1 MNYKNPIIKS
11 DYSDPD
17 VIRVNDSYYMI
28 ASSFNHTP
36 CLPILKS
43 KNLVDWKI
51 VNYIWDKLPLDTYDN
66 VMHGCG
72 VWAPSIRFHNNKFY
86 AVVPFPDEG
95 IFVTETDDIEKGIWS
110 EPRLLIKGP
119 GIEDPCPIWVDDKC
133 YLVVGFVKS
142 RIGFNSMLAIYEVT
156 PDLTK
161 QLTDYKIVFDG
172 HDIAPT
178 VEGPKFHYRNGFF
191 YILAP
196 CGSVKSG
203 WQIALRSKNIYGPYD
218 MKIILVQNDSKING
232 PHQGALI
239 DLPND
244 EWAFIHFTDQGP
256 YGRVICL
263 EPAKWINDWPV
274 CGLIKDELLA
284 GTAVEEH
291 PYIIDK
297 KSDYKIMDS
306 DDFKDNK
313 LSLMWQCPA
322 NIKDN
327 FFKFDD
333 GIILNAINGNIKPLN
348 LLPNS
353 LLTKILYPSFEVKT
367 KAILCLEN
375 EEETG
380 LCYMGKEYNYILI
393 KKINDKL
400 HLQVKKGSFED
411 EEDELIYDELYNSDE
426 IIFNLK
432 YIEPNKYYLGFN
444 GKYLDFL
451 FTATP
456 GRWIGGKYGIYA
468 KGNKGFAKYKYF
480 SCKEVKE

>member
-1 MNYKNPIIKS
+1 MEYQNPIIKS

-17 VIRVNDSYYMI
+17 VIRVDDNYYMI

-36 CLPILKS
+36 CIPILKS
-43 KNLVDWKI
+43 KNLVDWKLI
-51 VNYIWDKLPLDTYDN
+51 SYMWDKLPFDTYND
-66 VMHGCG
+66 VKHGCG
-72 VWAPSIRFHNNKFY
+72 VWAPSIRYHNNKFY
-86 AVVPFPDEG
+86 ALIPFPDEG
-95 IFVTETDDIEKGIWS
+95 IFVSETEDIEGKWS

-142 RIGFNSMLAIYEVT
+142 RIGFNSMLAIYEVA
-156 PDLTK
+156 PDLTR

-172 HDIAPT
+172 HNIAPT

-196 CGSVKSG
+196 CGSVKTG
-203 WQIALRSKNIYGPYD
+203 WQIALRSKNIYGPYE
-218 MKIILVQNDSKING
+218 MKIILMQNDSKING

-263 EPAKWINDWPV
+263 EPAKWIDDWPI
-274 CGLIKDELLA
+274 CGLVKDKMLA
-284 GTAVEEH
+284 GTAVEKH
-291 PYIIDK
+291 SYILNI
-297 KSDYKIMDS
+297 KSNYKILDS

-322 NIKDN
+322 NIKNN
-327 FFKFDD
+327 FFKFDN
-333 GIILNAINGNIKPLN
+333 GIILNAINGDIKPLN

-353 LLTKILYPSFEVKT
+353 LLTKILYPSFEVET
-367 KAILCLEN
+367 KAHLYLDELD
-375 EEETG
+375 EAG
-380 LCYMGKEYNYILI
+380 LCYMGLNYSYITIKRIDNKLHLLI
-393 KKINDKL
+393 KKGTFDN
-400 HLQVKKGSFED
+400 
-411 EEDELIYDELYNSDE
+411 EEDEVIYDELYDKDE

-444 GKYLDFL
+444 GNYLNFE
-451 FTATP
+451 FAAAP
-456 GRWIGGKYGIYA
+456 GKWIGGKYGIYA
-468 KGNKGFAKYKYF
+468 KGIKNGYAKFEYF
-480 SCKEVKE
+480 KCKKI

>member
-1 MNYKNPIIKS
+1 MNYQNPIIKS

-43 KNLVDWKI
+43 ENLVDWKI
-51 VNYIWDKLPLDTYDN
+51 VNYIWDKLPFDTYDK

-72 VWAPSIRFHNNKFY
+72 VWAPSIREHNNKFY
-86 AVVPFPDEG
+86 ALVPFPDEG
-95 IFVTETDDIEKGIWS
+95 IFVTETDDIENGKWS

-142 RIGFNSMLAIYEVT
+142 RIGFNSMLAVYEVSS
-156 PDLTK
+156 DLTK
-161 QLTDYKIVFDG
+161 QLSDYKIVFDG
-172 HDIAPT
+172 HNIAPT
-178 VEGPKFHYRNGFF
+178 VEGPKFHFRNGFF

-196 CGSVKSG
+196 CGSVKTG
-203 WQIALRSKNIYGPYD
+203 WQIALRSKNIYGPYE
-218 MKIILVQNDSKING
+218 MKIILMQNDSKING

-239 DLPND
+239 DMPND
-244 EWAFIHFTDQGP
+244 EWAFIHFSDQGP

-263 EPAKWINDWPV
+263 EPARWIDDWPV
-274 CGLIKDELLA
+274 CGLVKDELLA
-284 GTAVEEH
+284 GTAVENH
-291 PYIIDK
+291 PYLIDK
-297 KSDYKIMDS
+297 KSDYKIQSS

-322 NIKDN
+322 NIKSN
-327 FFKFDD
+327 FFKFDN
-333 GIILNAINGNIKPLN
+333 GLILNAINGDIKPLN

-367 KAILCLEN
+367 KAILNLEEN
-375 EEETG
+375 DEAG
-380 LCYMGKEYNYILI
+380 LCYMGQSYSYITIKRINNKNHLLI
-393 KKINDKL
+393 KKGNFNDL
-400 HLQVKKGSFED
+400 DD
-411 EEDELIYDELYNSDE
+411 EIIYDEIYDNNE

-432 YIEPNKYYLGFN
+432 YIEPNKYSLGFN
-444 GKYLDFL
+444 NKYLSFS
-451 FTATP
+451 FIATP

-468 KGNKGFAKYKYF
+468 KGLNNGYAKFDYFKCNKI
-480 SCKEVKE
+480 

>member
-1 MNYKNPIIKS
+1 MNYQNPIIKS

-43 KNLVDWKI
+43 ENLVDWKI
-51 VNYIWDKLPLDTYDN
+51 VNYIWDKLPFDTYDK

-72 VWAPSIRFHNNKFY
+72 VWAPSIREHNNKFY
-86 AVVPFPDEG
+86 ALVPFPDEG
-95 IFVTETDDIEKGIWS
+95 IFVTETDDIENGKWS

-142 RIGFNSMLAIYEVT
+142 RIGFNSMLAVYEVSS
-156 PDLTK
+156 DLTK
-161 QLTDYKIVFDG
+161 QLSDYKIVFDG
-172 HDIAPT
+172 HNIAPT
-178 VEGPKFHYRNGFF
+178 VEGPKFHFRNGFF

-196 CGSVKSG
+196 CGSVKTG
-203 WQIALRSKNIYGPYD
+203 WQIALRSKNIYGPYE
-218 MKIILVQNDSKING
+218 MKIILMQNDSKING

-239 DLPND
+239 DMPND
-244 EWAFIHFTDQGP
+244 EWAFIHFSDQGP

-263 EPAKWINDWPV
+263 EPARWIDDWPV
-274 CGLIKDELLA
+274 CGLVKDELLA
-284 GTAVEEH
+284 GTAVENH
-291 PYIIDK
+291 PYLIDK
-297 KSDYKIMDS
+297 KSDYKIQSS

-322 NIKDN
+322 NIKSN
-327 FFKFDD
+327 FFKFDN
-333 GIILNAINGNIKPLN
+333 GLILNAINGDIKPLN

-367 KAILCLEN
+367 KAILNLEEN
-375 EEETG
+375 DEAG
-380 LCYMGKEYNYILI
+380 LCYMGQSYSYITIKRINNKNHLLI
-393 KKINDKL
+393 KKGNFNDL
-400 HLQVKKGSFED
+400 DD
-411 EEDELIYDELYNSDE
+411 EIIYDEIYDNNE

-432 YIEPNKYYLGFN
+432 YIEPNKYSLGFN
-444 GKYLDFL
+444 NKYLPFS
-451 FTATP
+451 FIATP

-468 KGNKGFAKYKYF
+468 KGLNNGYAKFDYFKCNKI
-480 SCKEVKE
+480 

>member
-1 MNYKNPIIKS
+1 MNYQNPIIKS

-43 KNLVDWKI
+43 ENLVDWKI
-51 VNYIWDKLPLDTYDN
+51 VNYIWDKLPFDTYDK

-72 VWAPSIRFHNNKFY
+72 VWAPSIREHNNKFY
-86 AVVPFPDEG
+86 ALVPFPDEG
-95 IFVTETDDIEKGIWS
+95 IFVTETDDIENGKWS

-142 RIGFNSMLAIYEVT
+142 RIGFNSMLAVYEVSS
-156 PDLTK
+156 DLTK
-161 QLTDYKIVFDG
+161 QLSDYKIVFDG
-172 HDIAPT
+172 HNIAPT
-178 VEGPKFHYRNGFF
+178 VEGPKFHFRNGFF

-196 CGSVKSG
+196 CGSVKTG
-203 WQIALRSKNIYGPYD
+203 WQIALRSKNIYGPYE
-218 MKIILVQNDSKING
+218 MKIILMQNDSKING

-239 DLPND
+239 DMPND
-244 EWAFIHFTDQGP
+244 EWAFIHFSDQGP

-263 EPAKWINDWPV
+263 EPARWIDDWPV
-274 CGLIKDELLA
+274 CGLVKDELLA
-284 GTAVEEH
+284 GTAVENH
-291 PYIIDK
+291 PYLIDK
-297 KSDYKIMDS
+297 KSDYKIQSS

-322 NIKDN
+322 NIKSN
-327 FFKFDD
+327 FFKFDN
-333 GIILNAINGNIKPLN
+333 GIILNAINGDIKPLN

-353 LLTKILYPSFEVKT
+353 LLTKILYPSFEVET
-367 KAILCLEN
+367 KAILNLEEN
-375 EEETG
+375 DEAG
-380 LCYMGKEYNYILI
+380 LCYMGQSYSYITIKRINNKNHLLI
-393 KKINDKL
+393 KKGNFNDL
-400 HLQVKKGSFED
+400 DD
-411 EEDELIYDELYNSDE
+411 EIIYDEIYDNNE

-432 YIEPNKYYLGFN
+432 YIEPNKYSLGFN
-444 GKYLDFL
+444 NKYLPFS
-451 FTATP
+451 FIATP

-468 KGNKGFAKYKYF
+468 KGLNNGYAKFDYFKCNKI
-480 SCKEVKE
+480 

>member
-1 MNYKNPIIKS
+1 MDYKNPIIKS

-17 VIRVNDSYYMI
+17 VIRVGNSYYMI

-43 KNLVDWKI
+43 ENLVDWKL
-51 VNYIWDKLPLDTYDN
+51 VNYMWDKLPFDTYDK

-72 VWAPSIRFHNNKFY
+72 VWAPSIRFHNGKFY
-86 AVVPFPDEG
+86 ALVPFPDEG
-95 IFVTETDDIEKGIWS
+95 IFVTETTDIENGPWS

-142 RIGFNSMLAIYEVT
+142 RIGFNSMLAVYEVSSN
-156 PDLTK
+156 LTK
-161 QLTDYKIVFDG
+161 QLSEYKIVFDG
-172 HDIAPT
+172 HNIAPT

-203 WQIALRSKNIYGPYD
+203 WQIALRSKNVYGPYE

-244 EWAFIHFTDQGP
+244 EWAFMHFTDQGP

-263 EPAKWINDWPV
+263 EPARWINDWPV
-274 CGLIKDELLA
+274 CGLVKDELLA
-284 GTAVEEH
+284 GTAVMEH
-291 PYIIDK
+291 PYIINK
-297 KSDYKIMDS
+297 ESNYKIQDS
-306 DDFKDNK
+306 DNFKENK

-322 NIKDN
+322 NIKSN

-333 GIILNAINGNIKPLN
+333 GIILNAINGDIKPLN
-348 LLPNS
+348 MLPNS
-353 LLTKILYPSFEVKT
+353 LLTKILYASFEVEA
-367 KAILCLEN
+367 KATLSLN
-375 EEETG
+375 EGDEAG
-380 LCYMGKEYNYILI
+380 LCYMGMEYNYISL
-393 KKINDKL
+393 KKINNKL
-400 HLQVKKGSFED
+400 HLLVKNGKFNNED
-411 EEDELIYDELYNSDE
+411 DVIIYEEIYDSNE

-432 YIEPNKYYLGFN
+432 YIEPNKYLLGFN
-444 GKYLDFL
+444 GKYLDFE
-451 FTATP
+451 FVATP

-468 KGNKGFAKYKYF
+468 KGVNNGFAKFEYF
-480 SCKEVKE
+480 NCKQVK

>member
-1 MNYKNPIIKS
+1 MNYQNPIIKS

-43 KNLVDWKI
+43 ENLVDWKI
-51 VNYIWDKLPLDTYDN
+51 VNYIWDKLPFDTYDK

-72 VWAPSIRFHNNKFY
+72 VWAPSIREHNNKFY
-86 AVVPFPDEG
+86 ALVPFPDEG
-95 IFVTETDDIEKGIWS
+95 IFVTETDDIENGKWS

-142 RIGFNSMLAIYEVT
+142 RIGFNSMLAVYEVSS
-156 PDLTK
+156 DLTK
-161 QLTDYKIVFDG
+161 QLSDYKIVFDG
-172 HDIAPT
+172 HNIAPT
-178 VEGPKFHYRNGFF
+178 VEGPKFHFRNGFF

-196 CGSVKSG
+196 CGSVKTG
-203 WQIALRSKNIYGPYD
+203 WQIALRSKNIYGPYE
-218 MKIILVQNDSKING
+218 MKIILMQNDSKING

-239 DLPND
+239 DMPND
-244 EWAFIHFTDQGP
+244 EWAFIHFSDQGP

-263 EPAKWINDWPV
+263 EPARWIDDWPV
-274 CGLIKDELLA
+274 CGLVKDELLA
-284 GTAVEEH
+284 GTAVENH
-291 PYIIDK
+291 PYLIDK
-297 KSDYKIMDS
+297 KSNYKIQSS

-322 NIKDN
+322 NIKSN
-327 FFKFDD
+327 FFKFDN
-333 GIILNAINGNIKPLN
+333 GLILNAINGDIKPLN

-367 KAILCLEN
+367 KAILNLEEN
-375 EEETG
+375 DEAG
-380 LCYMGKEYNYILI
+380 LCYMGQSYSYITIKRINNKNHLLI
-393 KKINDKL
+393 KKGNFNDL
-400 HLQVKKGSFED
+400 DD
-411 EEDELIYDELYNSDE
+411 EIIYDEIYDNNE

-432 YIEPNKYYLGFN
+432 YIEPNKYSLGFN
-444 GKYLDFL
+444 NKYLPFS
-451 FTATP
+451 FIATP

-468 KGNKGFAKYKYF
+468 KGLNNGYAKFDYFKCNKI
-480 SCKEVKE
+480 

>member
-1 MNYKNPIIKS
+1 MNYQNPIIKS

-43 KNLVDWKI
+43 ENLVDWKI
-51 VNYIWDKLPLDTYDN
+51 VNYIWDKLPFDTYDK

-72 VWAPSIRFHNNKFY
+72 VWAPSIREHNNKFY
-86 AVVPFPDEG
+86 ALVPFPDEG
-95 IFVTETDDIEKGIWS
+95 IFVTETDDIENGKWS

-142 RIGFNSMLAIYEVT
+142 RIGFNSMLAVYEVSS
-156 PDLTK
+156 DLTK
-161 QLTDYKIVFDG
+161 QLSDYKIVFDG
-172 HDIAPT
+172 HNIAPT
-178 VEGPKFHYRNGFF
+178 VEGPKFHFRNGFF

-196 CGSVKSG
+196 CGSVKTG
-203 WQIALRSKNIYGPYD
+203 WQIALRSKNIYGPYE
-218 MKIILVQNDSKING
+218 MKIILMQNDSKING

-239 DLPND
+239 DMPND

-263 EPAKWINDWPV
+263 EPARWIDDWPV
-274 CGLIKDELLA
+274 CGLVKDELLA
-284 GTAVEEH
+284 GTAVENH
-291 PYIIDK
+291 PYLIDK
-297 KSDYKIMDS
+297 KSNYKIQSS

-322 NIKDN
+322 NIKSN
-327 FFKFDD
+327 FFKFDN
-333 GIILNAINGNIKPLN
+333 GLILNAINGDIKPLN

-353 LLTKILYPSFEVKT
+353 LLTKILYPSFEVET
-367 KAILCLEN
+367 KAILNLEEN
-375 EEETG
+375 DEAG
-380 LCYMGKEYNYILI
+380 LCYMGQSYSYITIKRINNKNHLLI
-393 KKINDKL
+393 KKGNFNDL
-400 HLQVKKGSFED
+400 DD
-411 EEDELIYDELYNSDE
+411 EIIYDEIYDNNE

-432 YIEPNKYYLGFN
+432 YIEPNKYSLGFN
-444 GKYLDFL
+444 NKYLPFS
-451 FTATP
+451 FIATP

-468 KGNKGFAKYKYF
+468 KGLNNGYAKFDYFKCNKI
-480 SCKEVKE
+480 

>member
-1 MNYKNPIIKS
+1 MNYQNPIIKS

-43 KNLVDWKI
+43 ENLVDWKI
-51 VNYIWDKLPLDTYDN
+51 VNYIWDKLPFDTYDK

-72 VWAPSIRFHNNKFY
+72 VWAPSIREHNNKFY
-86 AVVPFPDEG
+86 ALVPFPDEG
-95 IFVTETDDIEKGIWS
+95 IFVTETDDIENGKWS

-142 RIGFNSMLAIYEVT
+142 RIGFNSMLAVYEVSS
-156 PDLTK
+156 DLTK
-161 QLTDYKIVFDG
+161 QLSDYKIVFDG
-172 HDIAPT
+172 HNIAPT
-178 VEGPKFHYRNGFF
+178 VEGPKFHFRNGFF

-196 CGSVKSG
+196 CGSVKTG
-203 WQIALRSKNIYGPYD
+203 WQIALRSKNIYGPYE
-218 MKIILVQNDSKING
+218 MKIILMQNDSKING

-239 DLPND
+239 DMPND
-244 EWAFIHFTDQGP
+244 EWAFIHFSDQGP

-263 EPAKWINDWPV
+263 EPARWIDDWPV
-274 CGLIKDELLA
+274 CGLVKDELLA
-284 GTAVEEH
+284 GTAVENH
-291 PYIIDK
+291 PYLIDK
-297 KSDYKIMDS
+297 KSNYKIQSS

-322 NIKDN
+322 NIKSN
-327 FFKFDD
+327 FFKFDN
-333 GIILNAINGNIKPLN
+333 GIILNAINGDIKPLN

-353 LLTKILYPSFEVKT
+353 LLTKILYPSFEVET
-367 KAILCLEN
+367 KAILNLEEN
-375 EEETG
+375 DEAG
-380 LCYMGKEYNYILI
+380 LCYMGQSYSYITIKRINNKNHLLI
-393 KKINDKL
+393 KKGNFNDL
-400 HLQVKKGSFED
+400 DD
-411 EEDELIYDELYNSDE
+411 EIIYDEIYDNNE

-432 YIEPNKYYLGFN
+432 YIEPNKYSLGFN
-444 GKYLDFL
+444 NKYLPFS
-451 FTATP
+451 FIATP

-468 KGNKGFAKYKYF
+468 KGLNNGYAKFDYFKCNKI
-480 SCKEVKE
+480 

>member
-1 MNYKNPIIKS
+1 MNYQNPIIKS

-43 KNLVDWKI
+43 ENLVDWKI
-51 VNYIWDKLPLDTYDN
+51 VNYIWDKLPFDTYDK

-72 VWAPSIRFHNNKFY
+72 VWAPSIREHNNKFY
-86 AVVPFPDEG
+86 ALVPFPDEG
-95 IFVTETDDIEKGIWS
+95 IFVTETDDIENGKWS

-142 RIGFNSMLAIYEVT
+142 RIGFNSMLAVYEVSS
-156 PDLTK
+156 DLTK
-161 QLTDYKIVFDG
+161 QLSDYKIVFDG
-172 HDIAPT
+172 HNIAPT
-178 VEGPKFHYRNGFF
+178 VEGPKFHFRNGFF

-196 CGSVKSG
+196 CGSVKTG
-203 WQIALRSKNIYGPYD
+203 WQIALRSKNIYGPYE
-218 MKIILVQNDSKING
+218 MKIILMQNDSKING

-239 DLPND
+239 DMPND
-244 EWAFIHFTDQGP
+244 EWAFIHFSDQGP

-263 EPAKWINDWPV
+263 EPARWIDDWPV
-274 CGLIKDELLA
+274 CGLVKDELLA
-284 GTAVEEH
+284 GTAVENH
-291 PYIIDK
+291 PYLIDK
-297 KSDYKIMDS
+297 KSDYKIQSS
-306 DDFKDNK
+306 DDFTDNK

-322 NIKDN
+322 NIKSN
-327 FFKFDD
+327 FFKFDN
-333 GIILNAINGNIKPLN
+333 GLILNAINGDIKPLN

-367 KAILCLEN
+367 KAILNLEEN
-375 EEETG
+375 DEAG
-380 LCYMGKEYNYILI
+380 LCYMGQSYSYITIKRINNKNHLLI
-393 KKINDKL
+393 KKGNFNDL
-400 HLQVKKGSFED
+400 DD
-411 EEDELIYDELYNSDE
+411 EIIYDEIYDNNE

-432 YIEPNKYYLGFN
+432 YIEPNKYSLGFN
-444 GKYLDFL
+444 NKYLSFS
-451 FTATP
+451 FIATP

-468 KGNKGFAKYKYF
+468 KGLNNGYAKFDYFKCNKI
-480 SCKEVKE
+480 

>member
-1 MNYKNPIIKS
+1 MNYQNPIIKS

-43 KNLVDWKI
+43 ENLVDWKI
-51 VNYIWDKLPLDTYDN
+51 VNYIWDKLPFDTYDK

-72 VWAPSIRFHNNKFY
+72 VWAPSIREHNNKFY
-86 AVVPFPDEG
+86 ALVPFPDEG
-95 IFVTETDDIEKGIWS
+95 IFVTETDDIENGKWS

-142 RIGFNSMLAIYEVT
+142 RIGFNSMLAVYEVSS
-156 PDLTK
+156 DLTK
-161 QLTDYKIVFDG
+161 QLSDYKIVFDG
-172 HDIAPT
+172 HNIAPT
-178 VEGPKFHYRNGFF
+178 VEGPKFHFRNGFF

-196 CGSVKSG
+196 CGSVKTG
-203 WQIALRSKNIYGPYD
+203 WQIALRSKNIYGPYE
-218 MKIILVQNDSKING
+218 MKIILMQNDSKING

-239 DLPND
+239 DMPND

-263 EPAKWINDWPV
+263 EPARWIDDWPV
-274 CGLIKDELLA
+274 CGLVKDELLA
-284 GTAVEEH
+284 GTAVENH
-291 PYIIDK
+291 PYLIDK
-297 KSDYKIMDS
+297 KSNYKIQSS

-322 NIKDN
+322 NIKSN
-327 FFKFDD
+327 FFKFDN
-333 GIILNAINGNIKPLN
+333 GLILNAINGDIKPLN

-367 KAILCLEN
+367 KAILNLEEN
-375 EEETG
+375 DEAG
-380 LCYMGKEYNYILI
+380 LCYMGQSYSYITIKRINNKNHLLI
-393 KKINDKL
+393 KKGNFNDL
-400 HLQVKKGSFED
+400 DD
-411 EEDELIYDELYNSDE
+411 EIIYDEIYDNNE

-432 YIEPNKYYLGFN
+432 YIEPNKYSLGFN
-444 GKYLDFL
+444 NKYLPFS
-451 FTATP
+451 FIATP

-468 KGNKGFAKYKYF
+468 KGLNNGYAKFDYFKCNKI
-480 SCKEVKE
+480 

>member
-1 MNYKNPIIKS
+1 MNYQNPIIKS

-17 VIRVNDSYYMI
+17 VIRVKDSYYMI

-43 KNLVDWKI
+43 ENLVDWKI
-51 VNYIWDKLPLDTYDN
+51 VNYMWDRLPFDTYDK

-72 VWAPSIRFHNNKFY
+72 VWAPSIREHNKKFY
-86 AVVPFPDEG
+86 ALVPFPDEG
-95 IFVTETDDIEKGIWS
+95 IFVTETDDIENGKWS

-142 RIGFNSMLAIYEVT
+142 RIGFNSMLAVYEVSS
-156 PDLTK
+156 DLTK
-161 QLTDYKIVFDG
+161 QLSDYKIVFDG
-172 HDIAPT
+172 HNIAPT
-178 VEGPKFHYRNGFF
+178 VEGPKFHFRNGFF

-196 CGSVKSG
+196 CGSVKTG
-203 WQIALRSKNIYGPYD
+203 WQIALRSKNIYGPYE
-218 MKIILVQNDSKING
+218 MKIILMQNDSKING

-239 DLPND
+239 DMPND

-263 EPAKWINDWPV
+263 EPARWIDDWPV
-274 CGLIKDELLA
+274 CGLVKDELLA
-284 GTAVEEH
+284 GTAVENH
-291 PYIIDK
+291 PYLIDK
-297 KSDYKIMDS
+297 KSDYKIQSS

-322 NIKDN
+322 NIKSN
-327 FFKFDD
+327 FFKFDN
-333 GIILNAINGNIKPLN
+333 GLILNAINGDIKPLN

-367 KAILCLEN
+367 KVILNLEEN
-375 EEETG
+375 DEAG
-380 LCYMGKEYNYILI
+380 LCYMGQSYSYITIKRINNQNHLLI
-393 KKINDKL
+393 KKGKFNDL
-400 HLQVKKGSFED
+400 DD
-411 EEDELIYDELYNSDE
+411 EIIYDEIYDNNE

-432 YIEPNKYYLGFN
+432 YIEPNKYSLGFN
-444 GKYLDFL
+444 NNYLPFS
-451 FTATP
+451 FIATP

-468 KGNKGFAKYKYF
+468 KGLNNGYAKFDYF
-480 SCKEVKE
+480 KCSKI